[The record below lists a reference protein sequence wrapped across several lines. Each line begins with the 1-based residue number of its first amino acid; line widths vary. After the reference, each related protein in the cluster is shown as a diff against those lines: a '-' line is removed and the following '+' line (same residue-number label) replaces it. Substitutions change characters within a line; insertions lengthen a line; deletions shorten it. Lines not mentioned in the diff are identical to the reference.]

1 MPVFLAL
8 TQEDTQQQRN
18 SQLIKACIYMTLILF
33 IFFVAGTYIMKFF
46 GISIQGIRIAG
57 GLMIMQASY
66 SLLNPKRAGRKLTDE
81 DVNEAREKEDISFSP
96 LAMPLLSGPGSIAV
110 VLGLSSTATGIVDYL
125 IIVVAILITAA
136 ISYVILRVSPWGVKL
151 LGKTGMTALTRMMGF
166 IGLCIGVQFIIN
178 GVMPLLRT

>member
-1 MPVFLAL
+1 
-8 TQEDTQQQRN
+8 
-18 SQLIKACIYMTLILF
+18 MTLILF
-33 IFFVAGTYIMKFF
+33 IFFVAGTYIMSFF

-81 DVNEAREKEDISFSP
+81 DVDEAREKEDISFSP

-110 VLGLSSTATGIVDYL
+110 VLGLSSTATGFADYL
-125 IIVVAILITAA
+125 IIVLAILITATIA
-136 ISYVILRVSPWGVKL
+136 YFILRVSPWAVKL

-178 GVMPLLRT
+178 GVLPLLRT